1 VCNHFFL
8 FQELLDNSSKKYY
21 HANMSSEYDEG
32 YDAYRDGEGLQD
44 NPYREATS
52 DHDDWEAGWLE
63 AASRDAS

>member
-1 VCNHFFL
+1 
-8 FQELLDNSSKKYY
+8 
-21 HANMSSEYDEG
+21 MSSEYDEG